1 MRILF
6 LFCAMTISAMT
17 SGNLFS
23 PSLLSEGFFISDESV
38 VNFRLGF
45 EGDGLIN
52 KKMKKD
58 HTLKEID
65 LSDARWKGRMN
76 TMVFT
81 FNVKERLDLF
91 AQGGTAKWKV
101 DFCHD
106 GRRYKGE
113 SKDRWAYKVVAKLM
127 VIEAKDTGFGVDVM
141 YLESLAK
148 AAYFLENGVLLADV
162 PNFRVRQWQ
171 ITAGISQRIKYFVP
185 YFGVTYIG
193 SKLKLK
199 PFSSIAERPIRLEQ
213 RLRVGIV
220 FGTSLT
226 VGSFFYLNL
235 ELRAINETAA
245 AVTAQARF

>member
-1 MRILF
+1 
-6 LFCAMTISAMT
+6 MT

-65 LSDARWKGRMN
+65 LSDARWKGQMN
-76 TMVFT
+76 TMIVT

-91 AQGGTAKWKV
+91 VQGGAAKWKV

-113 SKDRWAYKVVAKLM
+113 SKDRWVYKVGAKLM

-148 AAYFLENGVLLADV
+148 AAYFLENGIPLTDF
-162 PNFRVRQWQ
+162 PNFRVREWQ
-171 ITAGISQRIKYFVP
+171 ITAGVSQRLKYFVP
-185 YFGVTYIG
+185 YFGISYIG
-193 SKLKLK
+193 AKVKLK
-199 PFSSIAERPIRLEQ
+199 PFPRIAERPIRLEQ
-213 RLRVGIV
+213 RLRAGIV
-220 FGTSLT
+220 LGTSLT
-226 VGSFFYLNL
+226 MGSFFYLNL
-235 ELRAINETAA
+235 EFRAINETAA
-245 AVTAQARF
+245 SIVSQARF